1 MTEQGQINV
10 SMQSRISNLETKF
23 ESFMREMSEFKSEM
37 RDRDNQR
44 AEDIREIR
52 INLDGMGK
60 QIQNLTIAAVVGFG
74 AIVVAVGGLVF
85 AVFKWLVP
93 TPRARL

>member
-1 MTEQGQINV
+1 MTEQEQINV
-10 SMQSRISNLETKF
+10 GIQSRISNLETKF

-60 QIQNLTIAAVVGFG
+60 QIQNLTIAAVVEFV

-85 AVFKWLVP
+85 AAFK
-93 TPRARL
+93 

>member
-85 AVFKWLVP
+85 AAFK
-93 TPRARL
+93 